1 MTWWRGLS
9 PAARGVTALIAV
21 IVALNLALG
30 MLRSIV
36 GTTPG
41 GPTSSS
47 YATADDGLAAYA
59 DLLQARGHP
68 VERLRTSLDEA
79 DLAVETTLVMADP
92 DDLSTEEADA
102 VAAFVRG
109 GGRLIAAGPRTNPA
123 LRRLL
128 GTDLDW
134 SASGAERARPLVPVS
149 EVAAVGE
156 VRAAGNGSW
165 RHAAGG
171 LPVLADGPQVLAAV
185 ATVGQ
190 GRVVALAD
198 ASVLQ
203 NRFLDEA
210 DNAAFALAAAG
221 EARRPV
227 RFAEAAHGY
236 ADSVGL
242 GALPSRWK
250 WALFLGAL
258 AALAWMWSKGRR
270 FGPPDELE
278 RELPPP
284 RRAYVDAVGA
294 TLAKTGEPAAAARP
308 LQRAA
313 RRRVVARAGL
323 PPDAPDDDVVVAAA
337 RLGLADDE
345 LEALTKTPTGD
356 DDILAAARALARLE
370 GSTW

>member
-9 PAARGVTALIAV
+9 PTARRILALVGVV
-21 IVALNLALG
+21 VALNLALG
-30 MLRSIV
+30 MVRSIV

-47 YATADDGLAAYA
+47 YATGDDGLAAYA
-59 DLLQARGHP
+59 DLLHERGHA
-68 VERLRTSLDEA
+68 VVRLRTPLDEA
-79 DLAVETTLVMADP
+79 RLSPNETLVVADP
-92 DDLSTEEADA
+92 DQLSSDEADA
-102 VAAFVRG
+102 VAAFVRA
-109 GGRLIAAGPRTNPA
+109 GGRLVAAGPRTNPA

-134 SASGAERARPLVPVS
+134 SAAGAESARPVVPVG
-149 EVAAVGE
+149 EVAAVAE
-156 VRAAGNGSW
+156 VRSRGNGSW

-171 LPVLADGPQVLAAV
+171 LPVLADGPRVLAAV
-185 ATVGQ
+185 ATVDG

-198 ASVLQ
+198 ASVLH
-203 NRFLDEA
+203 NRYLDQA
-210 DNAAFALAAAG
+210 DNAAFAVAAAG
-221 EARRPV
+221 EPARPV
-227 RFAEAAHGY
+227 RFAEAGHGY
-236 ADSVGL
+236 VDSVGL

-250 WALFLGAL
+250 WALFLGAV
-258 AALAWMWSKGRR
+258 AGLAWMWSKGRR
-270 FGPPDELE
+270 FGPPDELA

-323 PPDAPDDDVVVAAA
+323 PPNAPDGDVVAAA
-337 RLGLADDE
+337 QRLGLADDE
-345 LEALTKTPTGD
+345 LEALTRAPTGD

-370 GSTW
+370 GTRW